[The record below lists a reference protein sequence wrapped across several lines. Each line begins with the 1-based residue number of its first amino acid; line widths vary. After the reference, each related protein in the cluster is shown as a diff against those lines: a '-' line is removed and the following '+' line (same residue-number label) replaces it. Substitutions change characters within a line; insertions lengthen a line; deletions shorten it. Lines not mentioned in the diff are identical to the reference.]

1 MNEYGFKGEVI
12 ITSSNHL
19 YDKLY
24 HKFYNKLTSIQ
35 GEVSD
40 RAFVITSDG
49 AIFYRYT
56 DENLITYVIILTKCA
71 KLSMKMIDFKVVC
84 VLYIDNQLIYTSTNW
99 EQ

>member
-12 ITSSNHL
+12 ITSSNYL
-19 YDKLY
+19 YDRLY
-24 HKFYNKLTSIQ
+24 HKFYDKLSSIQ
-35 GEVSD
+35 GKFNNKV
-40 RAFVITSDG
+40 FVIDSDG

-84 VLYIDNQLIYTSTNW
+84 VLHIDNQLIYTSTNW
-99 EQ
+99 E